1 MVWRVERSHLNDAS
15 VSDVRAGGMIFSVDE
30 NGARAAEDMV
40 RMVMG
45 VVEHWLMIMRSD
57 RVDDIVASIAAKE
70 AGQDT
75 HATDTAML
83 GGEVL
88 ASECRERGCAQK
100 QQQQLNQN

>member
-1 MVWRVERSHLNDAS
+1 
-15 VSDVRAGGMIFSVDE
+15 MIFSVDE
-30 NGARAAEDMV
+30 NGARAAEDVV
-40 RMVMG
+40 RIVMG
-45 VVEHWLMIMRSD
+45 VIEHWLMIMRSD
-57 RVDDIVASIAAKE
+57 RVDDIVASIDAKE